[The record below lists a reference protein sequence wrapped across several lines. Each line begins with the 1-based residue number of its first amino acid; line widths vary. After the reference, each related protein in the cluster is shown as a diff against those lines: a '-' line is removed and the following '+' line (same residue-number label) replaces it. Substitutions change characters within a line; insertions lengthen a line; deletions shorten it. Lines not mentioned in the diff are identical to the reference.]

1 MSEMR
6 EKLHTGEL
14 YLPNDE
20 EIMKEQV
27 VYQDRLCDYNMTKP
41 SEVEKRTRMLK
52 EMLAECGER
61 GDKGYSCKCCCSWE
75 SVQGDARNWG
85 T

>member
-6 EKLHTGEL
+6 EKLYTGEL
-14 YLPNDE
+14 YLPNNE
-20 EIMKEQV
+20 EIMKEIV
-27 VYQDRLCDYNMTKP
+27 VDWR
-41 SEVEKRTRMLK
+41 
-52 EMLAECGER
+52 GER
-61 GDKGYSCKCCCSWE
+61 GDKGYSGKCCRGRE